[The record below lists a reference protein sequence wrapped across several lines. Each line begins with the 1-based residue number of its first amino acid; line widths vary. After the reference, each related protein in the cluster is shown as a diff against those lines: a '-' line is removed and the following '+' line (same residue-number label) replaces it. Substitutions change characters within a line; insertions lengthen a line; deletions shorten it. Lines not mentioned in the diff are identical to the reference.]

1 VSTTNARHRP
11 LKTYSKDPTST
22 KWIGGAG
29 YMMQKHQFQLLVR
42 EFGLEAAME
51 WAPQLVSWR
60 DNRRPEKGH
69 YLSWALEIDEGGA
82 NIPPEV
88 ERQFQRRLDNA
99 VQNIA
104 LTTLRAGGKAAQK
117 IAAVVE
123 KIAAQIDDGEADD
136 KPIEN
141 VLADEKALDRMIDRI
156 AKLSGITQH
165 LLQNQGFLAR
175 ELLGGARNN
184 PTLNVGGIQ
193 LNFGPPPR
201 NRKLERKAKRV
212 MEAEFTELPLGHG
225 DAA

>member
-1 VSTTNARHRP
+1 MSTTNARHRP

-69 YLSWALEIDEGGA
+69 CLSWALEIDEGGA

-104 LTTLRAGGKAAQK
+104 LTTLRAGGKAAQR

-123 KIAAQIDDGEADD
+123 KIAAQIDDGEVDD
-136 KPIEN
+136 K
-141 VLADEKALDRMIDRI
+141 AIDRI

-212 MEAEFTELPLGHG
+212 METEFTELPLGHG

>member
-1 VSTTNARHRP
+1 MSTTNARHRP

-82 NIPPEV
+82 AIPPEV

-104 LTTLRAGGKAAQK
+104 LTTLRAGGKAAQR

-136 KPIEN
+136 K
-141 VLADEKALDRMIDRI
+141 AIDRI

>member
-1 VSTTNARHRP
+1 MSTTNARHRP

-104 LTTLRAGGKAAQK
+104 LTTLRAGGKAAQR

-123 KIAAQIDDGEADD
+123 KIAAQIDDGEVDD
-136 KPIEN
+136 K
-141 VLADEKALDRMIDRI
+141 AIDRI

-212 MEAEFTELPLGHG
+212 MEAEFTELPFGNS

>member
-1 VSTTNARHRP
+1 MSTLNARHRP

-42 EFGLEAAME
+42 EFGLEAALE

-69 YLSWALEIDEGGA
+69 YLSWALEVDEGGA
-82 NIPPEV
+82 DIQPEV

-104 LTTLRAGGKAAQK
+104 LTTLRAGGKAAQR

-136 KPIEN
+136 K
-141 VLADEKALDRMIDRI
+141 AIDRI

>member
-1 VSTTNARHRP
+1 MSTTNARHRP

-104 LTTLRAGGKAAQK
+104 LTTLRAGGKAAQR

-136 KPIEN
+136 K
-141 VLADEKALDRMIDRI
+141 AIDRI

-212 MEAEFTELPLGHG
+212 MEAEFTELPLGNS